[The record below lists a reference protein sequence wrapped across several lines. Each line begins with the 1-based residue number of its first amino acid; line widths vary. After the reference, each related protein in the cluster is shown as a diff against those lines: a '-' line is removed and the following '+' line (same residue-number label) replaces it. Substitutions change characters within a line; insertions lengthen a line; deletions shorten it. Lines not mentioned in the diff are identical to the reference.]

1 MSGHSHA
8 KTVKHQKGL
17 ADAKRSSVFSKYSK
31 ELEIAAKE
39 GGDPVFNS
47 KLRMA
52 IEKAKEFNMPTE
64 NIERAVKRGTGE
76 LEGGKLE
83 EVSFEAYGP
92 GNVAIIIDGITDNKN
107 RTLGE
112 IKQILNQNGGKL
124 VGEGAIR
131 WMFDRKGTLVVSLK
145 SSPYGGSPEG
155 RQNMELSAIEAGAED
170 IYWHDDDMLDI
181 YTKPENLEKV
191 RKNLEEKGI
200 KTDSVSLNWVPKE
213 NIKVDDAARRSCQKL
228 FEALD
233 ESDSAQEVYSNLE
246 D

>member
-17 ADAKRSSVFSKYSK
+17 ADAKRSSVFSKCSK

-52 IEKAKEFNMPTE
+52 IETAKEFNMPTE

-131 WMFDRKGTLVVSLK
+131 WMFDRKGTLIINLK
-145 SSPYGGSPEG
+145 SQNENL
-155 RQNMELSAIEAGAED
+155 QNKENMELSAIEAGAED

-191 RKNLEEKGI
+191 RKSLEEKSI
-200 KTDSVSLNWVPKE
+200 KADSVSLDWVPKE
-213 NIKVDDAARRSCQKL
+213 NIKVDDAVKKSCQKL

-233 ESDSAQEVYSNLE
+233 ENDSAQNVYSNIE

>member
-8 KTVKHQKGL
+8 KTIKHQKGL
-17 ADAKRSSVFSKYSK
+17 ADAKRSSAFSKHSK

-52 IEKAKEFNMPTE
+52 IEKAKEVNMPTE

-131 WMFDRKGTLVVSLK
+131 WMFDRKGTLIVSLK
-145 SSPYGGSPEG
+145 S
-155 RQNMELSAIEAGAED
+155 QNENLQNKENIELAAIEAGAED
-170 IYWHDDDMLDI
+170 IYWHDDNILDI

-191 RKNLEEKGI
+191 RKNLEEKSI
-200 KTDSVSLNWVPKE
+200 KTDSVSLDWVPKE

-233 ESDSAQEVYSNLE
+233 ESDSAQNVYSNIE